1 MRGSKGKE
9 GGRGG
14 GGFILSI
21 IFYIY
26 KLTQPLILKHKK
38 VIGSIPPSPSCK
50 GGGAGRG
57 DPGLQPDI
65 THLPLNPPLG
75 VWLGAS
81 CFLVERGRI

>member
-50 GGGAGRG
+50 GGELGEVTLGYS
-57 DPGLQPDI
+57 LTLLTYHL
-65 THLPLNPPLG
+65 THH
-75 VWLGAS
+75 
-81 CFLVERGRI
+81 

>member
-9 GGRGG
+9 GGRGD

-50 GGGAGRG
+50 GGS
-57 DPGLQPDI
+57 
-65 THLPLNPPLG
+65 
-75 VWLGAS
+75 W
-81 CFLVERGRI
+81 ER

>member
-38 VIGSIPPSPSCK
+38 VIGSIPPSLLVR
-50 GGGAGRG
+50 GGS
-57 DPGLQPDI
+57 
-65 THLPLNPPLG
+65 
-75 VWLGAS
+75 W
-81 CFLVERGRI
+81 ER